1 MDLNKLSTIIENNTE
16 SEFLAKKEQ
25 QSANIFERSCQK
37 WIIDDRSE
45 QIKQGLQ
52 GDSGLKV
59 ISSFEDV
66 IQNAN
71 SKIKQK
77 VQIDNNNI
85 NELDKSQ
92 FYQFNITCSKQ
103 NNMSI
108 FNINDNEENSSSE
121 NQQKKVED
129 QKQQVLN
136 NQNEIQVNI
145 CSATRNKQNSK
156 YDEHLK
162 QNTRRNTQVI
172 QTMSRQRDKTCSLY
186 INQSQFNQQK
196 IKKANQLY
204 TMVNV
209 KLKVLEFVKKMK
221 LIYKNRKLDNLS
233 KFQIEVISDSCYYFE
248 KDLSQKHSIFFNLF
262 KRTKKLIQHIPILIP
277 TNKIIILFDLLGIIY
292 FYLFFFFFSIFAFFN
307 QAELNSNQFAFTC
320 LLSVVLM
327 LLDILESFNM
337 AVFRRDIIILEREF
351 IIKSYLL
358 SFHFL
363 TDFVSLIALFS
374 EIVSNPNQITFNP
387 ENNIWKYIQIVIV
400 FVKLYGVKQ
409 KIQRIKNVITLSQN
423 QKHFYKLVS
432 QIFSVLQIAHIS
444 CIGWYSLTFIQENER
459 NWLQKINLENS
470 AYHIKYIYSFYWAII
485 TMSTVGY
492 GDIVATNYSEALY
505 ISINT
510 IIFSCVF
517 AFSINNI
524 GQILHDIQMSHQ
536 NIKNQTQVIEKYL
549 KRKNVNI
556 QLKTRVIQYLFFL
569 EEEINSKLLKE
580 EEQVLSILS
589 LKLREEIIQEANS
602 QILKKF
608 NIFNCFSQQS
618 INKLVFQ
625 MKEIIVSPGEVI
637 FSEGDRDDS
646 IYLITSGQIQILQNT
661 AQKSCS
667 IFQLKT
673 LSENQIFGE
682 IAFFSQMP
690 RTATAKSLNLSTL
703 YKIERKDFIEIVQQ
717 NQMDF
722 EVFKS
727 IQHQILLNYDFK
739 QIQTKCYS
747 CNSSN
752 HIIQKCPIVHQAFD
766 CQLINLKNN
775 YHTQQVRQKFNR
787 QNIRIYQAKNLAGL
801 NIQIQNQL
809 KMDLE
814 YQNFFNSELEL
825 SQQFASN
832 IQMEESKLHGCIN
845 ENSQL
850 YFNQLND
857 FNNTLNNCE
866 QVTKS
871 KNLIQIDQQYI
882 NPTKNQSQNVAN
894 KVLGDLSLRNN
905 TINEGIQFEKEQ
917 DFQQGLG
924 QDEVSFS
931 HFHSLGD
938 ICNKNDGISSNSKIS
953 IHKSKK
959 KSTILKNYNYID
971 NIQVDKIQSC
981 STNQFEQESINLS
994 ANLITESHYSQDQ
1007 KFHKY
1012 LPSYASLQL
1021 YPEDKKNKIISSKTQ
1036 ENKIIKLCKDELQND
1051 LKNEQSQQSQLSMMT
1066 TSSNGKR
1073 EKTTSLGRKSQ
1084 LQKVL
1089 KTHDGDQQQTMLG
1102 NRQSIVA
1109 LQKLFQYDFD
1119 LAKNYKYFLPFNNYN
1134 LVIKEYN
1141 ALQNINFKLFFSG
1154 TQTSKQQNDN
1164 DKLKPRLSPRSR
1176 YIFMKKQQKNKI
1188 CYGVSTKS
1196 CNKNPKV
1203 FDKNI

>member
-25 QSANIFERSCQK
+25 QNDSIFERPCQK
-37 WIIDDRSE
+37 YIIDDRCE

-52 GDSGLKV
+52 GDSGLKA
-59 ISSFEDV
+59 ISSFEDI

-77 VQIDNNNI
+77 VQTDNNNVNDI
-85 NELDKSQ
+85 EKTQ
-92 FYQFNITCSKQ
+92 FFQFNTNCSKQ
-103 NNMSI
+103 NNIFI
-108 FNINDNEENSSSE
+108 FNIKDNEKQLYGEH
-121 NQQKKVED
+121 QKKRVED
-129 QKQQVLN
+129 QKQQSLN
-136 NQNEIQVNI
+136 SQNEIQVHN
-145 CSATRNKQNSK
+145 CLTSRNRIHSKHDEHQKQNL
-156 YDEHLK
+156 H
-162 QNTRRNTQVI
+162 RNSLVFQISNRQKDKKSSQHINHI
-172 QTMSRQRDKTCSLY
+172 QS
-186 INQSQFNQQK
+186 NQQK

-209 KLKVLEFVKKMK
+209 RLKVLEFIKKMK
-221 LIYKNRKLDNLS
+221 LLYKNRKLDNIS
-233 KFQIEVISDSCYYFE
+233 KFQIEIISDSCYYFE
-248 KDLSQKHSIFFNLF
+248 KDSPQNNSIFFNLL
-262 KRTKKLIQHIPILIP
+262 KKTQQLIQHIPILIP

-320 LLSVVLM
+320 LLSVVIM

-337 AVFRRDIIILEREF
+337 AIFKWDIIVLEREF

-374 EIVSNPNQITFNP
+374 LIVSSPNQITFNP
-387 ENNIWKYIQIVIV
+387 ENNFWKYMQIVII
-400 FVKLYGVKQ
+400 FVKLFGVKQ
-409 KIQRIKNVITLSQN
+409 KIQRIKNVMTLSQN
-423 QKHFYKLVS
+423 QKHLYQLIS

-444 CIGWYSLTFIQENER
+444 CIGWYSLTFILENER

-524 GQILHDIQMSHQ
+524 GQILHEVQMSNQ
-536 NIKNQTQVIEKYL
+536 NIKNQTQIIEKYL

-580 EEQVLSILS
+580 EEQVVSVLS

-608 NIFNCFSQQS
+608 NIFNSFSQQS

-625 MKEIIVSPGEVI
+625 MKEIIVSPGEII
-637 FSEGDRDDS
+637 FSEGDIDDS
-646 IYLITSGQIQILQNT
+646 IYLITKGKIQILQNT
-661 AQKSCS
+661 TSKSCS
-667 IFQLKT
+667 NFILKT

-703 YKIERKDFIEIVQQ
+703 YKIERKDFIEIIQQ

-727 IQHQILLNYDFK
+727 IQHQILLNHDFK

-752 HIIQKCPIVHQAFD
+752 HIIQKCPIVNQAFD
-766 CQLINLKNN
+766 YQLINLKNN
-775 YHTQQVRQKFNR
+775 YHTQQERKKFNR
-787 QNIRIYQAKNLAGL
+787 KNVRVFQAKNLEGL
-801 NIQIQNQL
+801 NVEILSQL
-809 KMDLE
+809 KMNLE
-814 YQNFFNSELEL
+814 YQNFFNSEPVL
-825 SQQFASN
+825 SQQFTSN
-832 IQMEESKLHGCIN
+832 IQMEESKIKGSIN
-845 ENSQL
+845 QNSQQNL
-850 YFNQLND
+850 NQQND
-857 FNNTLNNCE
+857 YNSQANICE
-866 QVTKS
+866 QVAYS
-871 KNLIQIDQQYI
+871 KKLIQIDQQYI
-882 NPTKNQSQNVAN
+882 NPTKNQAQNIAN
-894 KVLGDLSLRNN
+894 IVLLGISSRNN
-905 TINEGIQFEKEQ
+905 TLNEGVQFEKEQ
-917 DFQQGLG
+917 DLQQGLG
-924 QDEVSFS
+924 QEELSLS
-931 HFHSLGD
+931 HVNSLGD
-938 ICNKNDGISSNSKIS
+938 ICNKNDGISSNTKTSNHKRKKDS
-953 IHKSKK
+953 I
-959 KSTILKNYNYID
+959 ILKHSNCTD
-971 NIQVDKIQSC
+971 SIQVDKIQPC

-994 ANLITESHYSQDQ
+994 SNLITEFVYSQDQ
-1007 KFHKY
+1007 KYYKY
-1012 LPSYASLQL
+1012 LPINATLQL
-1021 YPEDKKNKIISSKTQ
+1021 YPEDKKNKINSSKAQ
-1036 ENKIIKLCKDELQND
+1036 ENKIIKFCKDDLQND
-1051 LKNEQSQQSQLSMMT
+1051 KNDQSYQSQLSGMT

-1073 EKTTSLGRKSQ
+1073 EKTTSLGKKT
-1084 LQKVL
+1084 LIQKAC
-1089 KTHDGDQQQTMLG
+1089 KTLDGDQQYTISG
-1102 NRQSIVA
+1102 NRLSVEV

-1119 LAKNYKYFLPFNNYN
+1119 LAKNYKYFLPQNNYN
-1134 LVIKEYN
+1134 LIIKEYN
-1141 ALQNINFKLFFSG
+1141 ALLNINFKLLFSRI
-1154 TQTSKQQNDN
+1154 SSSNHYSEN
-1164 DKLKPRLSPRSR
+1164 DKLKFRLSPRSR
-1176 YIFMKKQQKNKI
+1176 YLFLKKQQKNKI
-1188 CYGVSTKS
+1188 CYGISTKS
-1196 CNKNPKV
+1196 CSKNPKV

>member
-787 QNIRIYQAKNLAGL
+787 QNIRIYQAKKYSSKISVQILQFMKTQIILKQKRNLAGL

-832 IQMEESKLHGCIN
+832 IQMEESKLHG
-845 ENSQL
+845 
-850 YFNQLND
+850 Y
-857 FNNTLNNCE
+857 
-866 QVTKS
+866 
-871 KNLIQIDQQYI
+871 QQYI

-953 IHKSKK
+953 IHK
-959 KSTILKNYNYID
+959 N

-1102 NRQSIVA
+1102 
-1109 LQKLFQYDFD
+1109 
-1119 LAKNYKYFLPFNNYN
+1119 
-1134 LVIKEYN
+1134 
-1141 ALQNINFKLFFSG
+1141 